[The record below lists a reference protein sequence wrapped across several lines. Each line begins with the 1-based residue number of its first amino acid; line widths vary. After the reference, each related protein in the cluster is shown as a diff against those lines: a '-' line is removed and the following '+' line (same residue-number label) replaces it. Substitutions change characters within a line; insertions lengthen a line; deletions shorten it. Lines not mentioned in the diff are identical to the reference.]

1 MTRKN
6 LDQIIADIR
15 SEQPEEEVVHQAAK
29 RVFRNV
35 FDSTYLPER
44 VARIKGC
51 ADFQALIP
59 GYLGKTLSDARVSL
73 LEDHVGQ
80 CVDCRRALHEARTGD
95 PGKQDWPE
103 SRPVPQVRKTKRWLP
118 LAVAASLA
126 VGTAVGITGAFNGL
140 LPGQHAIR
148 ATVVSVQGTLYR
160 VSDLGSS
167 LLEAG
172 AAVRNAEELRTAK
185 GSRAILRL
193 VNGAQVEMNE
203 RSEVSV
209 SRGWRGTSVDV
220 EHGHVIVNAADRVQ
234 KTFFV
239 AAGDMRIP
247 VKNAVFSLSRGTK
260 GSRIAVAKGFAR
272 VEDSGGTFELN
283 AGQQRSTDY
292 RLMNASLSSEFAWSS
307 NADYYLGLLNELS
320 VLQRQIQSIP
330 APGLRYAS
338 NLARYLPENTVIY
351 AAVPNLG
358 GTLSEVKRIFE
369 QRLAES
375 EVLRGWWQQQPAL
388 RSGELDQAFTE
399 ISAISQYLG
408 NEIVFSVASSGPH
421 GYSQPVFL
429 SGTARPGLRDY
440 LEQHAHMG
448 LRVID
453 AASTSAATAQN
464 AVVGGSA
471 KDALYVSFAGEL
483 VIASPDP
490 NQVQNIAQRVIHPGV
505 NSLAQTPF
513 YARLVQSYNAGV
525 GYLLAINMEQM
536 VSNSVNNPK
545 QVPPGFQNAQYLVL
559 EKRDLAGKTE
569 MRADLSFAGAREGLA
584 SWLGAPGPMGSLD
597 FVSPDASFAASFVMK
612 DPRMVIQELLTY
624 ASRSDDHAAEGLR
637 QMRDQLGVN
646 LPDDVAG
653 SFGGDATF
661 AIDGALVPVPAWKFA
676 AEIYDA
682 AHLQQTVATLVEHF
696 NQHADAEAG
705 KVALNS
711 EEVNSRTFYS
721 LQNSQAPNLAA
732 YYTFV
737 DGYLVA
743 APSKGILLQ
752 AIHNRVAGYTL
763 ASSAA
768 FQSQLP
774 DDSYTNFSAIIYHHI
789 GKSLSAIADQ
799 LKGTSALTPGQ
810 RQSLSTLLANTA
822 PGLICVYGEPN
833 RIVAASKSSF
843 LGFDLS
849 TLAGIGGGKP
859 LLPLIAS
866 SATTLR
872 AQAQRYSQ

>member
-1 MTRKN
+1 MIRKN
-6 LDQIIADIR
+6 LDQVIADMR
-15 SEQPEEEVVHQAAK
+15 GEQPNDEAVRQAAK

-35 FDSTYLPER
+35 FDSAYLPER

-51 ADFQALIP
+51 ADFQALLP

-73 LEDHVGQ
+73 LEDHIGQ
-80 CVDCRRALHEARTGD
+80 CVDCRRALREARTADRGQ
-95 PGKQDWPE
+95 PHTPE
-103 SRPVPQVRKTKRWLP
+103 RRPVARVRKTRSWLP
-118 LAVAASLA
+118 LAVAASLT
-126 VGTAVGITGAFNGL
+126 VGIAVGITGAFNGL

-160 VSDLGSS
+160 VSDFGSS

-172 AAVRNAEELRTAK
+172 ALIRNGEELRTAK

-193 VNGAQVEMNE
+193 ANGAQVEMNE
-203 RSEVSV
+203 RSDVSV

-220 EHGHVIVNAADRVQ
+220 ERGHIIVNAADRGQ

-239 AAGDMRIP
+239 AAGDMRVP
-247 VKNAVFSLSRGTK
+247 VKNAVFSLNRGTK
-260 GSRIAVAKGFAR
+260 GSRIAMAKGFAR
-272 VEDSGGTFELN
+272 VTDSAGTFELN

-292 RLMNASLSSEFAWSS
+292 RLINASLTTEFAWSS
-307 NADYYLGLLNELS
+307 NADYYLTLLNELS
-320 VLQRQIQSIP
+320 ALQTQIQSIP
-330 APGLRYAS
+330 GPDLRYAS
-338 NLARYLPENTVIY
+338 KLAGYLPENTVVY
-351 AAVPNLG
+351 AAVPNVG

-369 QRLAES
+369 QRLSES
-375 EVLRGWWQQQPAL
+375 EVLREWWQRQPAS
-388 RSGELDQAFTE
+388 RNGELDQAFTE
-399 ISAISQYLG
+399 MSAISQYLG
-408 NEIVFSVASSGPH
+408 NEIVFSVVNSAPH
-421 GYSQPVFL
+421 EYSQPVFL
-429 SGTARPGLRDY
+429 AETARSGLREY
-440 LEQHAHMG
+440 LEQHAPAG

-453 AASTSAATAQN
+453 ATSSAASVAP
-464 AVVGGSA
+464 SKA
-471 KDALYVSFAGEL
+471 KDGLFVSFAGDL
-483 VIASPDP
+483 VVASPDLK
-490 NQVQNIAQRVIHPGV
+490 QVQGIAHRVTDPGAA
-505 NSLAQTPF
+505 SLAQTPF
-513 YARLVQSYNAGV
+513 YARLAQSYKAGV

-545 QVPPGFQNAQYLVL
+545 EVPPGFQNAQYLVL

-569 MRADLSFAGAREGLA
+569 MRASLSFAGAREGVA

-612 DPRMVIQELLTY
+612 DPRMVMQELLTY
-624 ASRSDDHAAEGLR
+624 TSQSDAHAAERLSKM
-637 QMRDQLGVN
+637 QEQLGVN
-646 LPDDVAG
+646 LADDVAA

-661 AIDGALVPVPAWKFA
+661 AIDGTLLPVPAWKFA
-676 AEIYDA
+676 AEVYNA
-682 AHLQQTVATLVEHF
+682 AQLQQTITTFVEHF
-696 NQHADAEAG
+696 NQHADANTG
-705 KVALNS
+705 KFALSS
-711 EEVNSRTFYS
+711 EEVNGRTFYS
-721 LQNSQAPNLAA
+721 LSNNKAPNLAA

-743 APSKGILLQ
+743 APSEGILLQ
-752 AIHNRVAGYTL
+752 AIHNRQAGYTL

-799 LKGTSALTPGQ
+799 FKGSNALTAAQ
-810 RQSLSTLLANTA
+810 RQSLSALLANTA

-843 LGFDLS
+843 LGFDLG
-849 TLAGIGGGKP
+849 TLAGIGEGRP

-866 SATTLR
+866 SAGAFR
-872 AQAQRYSQ
+872 SQALSQAKQYSQ

>member
-6 LDQIIADIR
+6 LDQIVADIR
-15 SEQPEEEVVHQAAK
+15 NEQPEDEAVHQAAK

-44 VARIKGC
+44 VIRIKGC

-59 GYLGKTLSDARVSL
+59 GYLGKSLSDARVSL

-80 CVDCRRALHEARTGD
+80 CVDCRRALHEARTGE
-95 PGKQDWPE
+95 PERPHWPE
-103 SRPVPQVRKTKRWLP
+103 RRPVPQVRKSKRWLP

-140 LPGQHAIR
+140 LPGQQAIR

-167 LLEAG
+167 FLEVG
-172 AAVRNAEELRTAK
+172 AAIRNAEELRTAK
-185 GSRAILRL
+185 GSRAVLRL
-193 VNGAQVEMNE
+193 ADGAQVEMNE
-203 RSEVSV
+203 RSEISV

-220 EHGHVIVNAADRVQ
+220 ERGDVIVNAADRGQ

-247 VKNAVFSLSRGTK
+247 VKNAVFSLNRGTK
-260 GSRIAVAKGFAR
+260 GSRIAMAKGFAR
-272 VEDSGGTFELN
+272 VEDSDGTFELN

-292 RLMNASLSSEFAWSS
+292 RLMNASLTSEFAWSP
-307 NADYYLGLLNELS
+307 NADYYLGLLSEFS
-320 VLQRQIQSIP
+320 VLQKQIQSIP
-330 APGLRYAS
+330 GPGLRYAS

-358 GTLSEVKRIFE
+358 GALSEAKRIFD

-375 EVLRGWWQQQPAL
+375 EVLRDWWQQQPAS

-399 ISAISQYLG
+399 INAISQYLG
-408 NEIVFSVASSGPH
+408 NEIVFSVAGSGPRRY
-421 GYSQPVFL
+421 GQPVFL
-429 SGTARPGLRDY
+429 SEIAQPGLRDY
-440 LEQHAHMG
+440 LEQHTPTG

-453 AASTSAATAQN
+453 AASTSAIAGPA
-464 AVVGGSA
+464 A
-471 KDALYVSFAGEL
+471 KDVLFVSFAGDL

-490 NQVQNIAQRVIHPGV
+490 NQVQSIAQRVTHPGA
-505 NSLAQTPF
+505 NSLVQTPF

-536 VSNSVNNPK
+536 VSNSVNSPK

-569 MRADLSFAGAREGLA
+569 MRASLSFAGTREGVA

-612 DPRMVIQELLTY
+612 DPRMVMQELLTY
-624 ASRSDDHAAEGLR
+624 ASRSDAHAEEKLNKM
-637 QMRDQLGVN
+637 QEQLGVN
-646 LPDDVAG
+646 LEDDVAA

-661 AIDGALVPVPAWKFA
+661 AIDGTLLPVPAWKFA
-676 AEIYDA
+676 AEIYNTA
-682 AHLQQTVATLVEHF
+682 QLQQTIATLVEHF
-696 NQHADAEAG
+696 NQHADANTG
-705 KVALNS
+705 KFALSS
-711 EEVNSRTFYS
+711 EEINGRTFYA
-721 LQNSQAPNLAA
+721 LGNDKAPNLVAC
-732 YYTFV
+732 YTFV

-752 AIHNRVAGYTL
+752 AIHNREAGYTL
-763 ASSAA
+763 ASSVA

-774 DDSYTNFSAIIYHHI
+774 DDSYMNFSAIIYHNI
-789 GKSLSAIADQ
+789 GKSLGAIVDQ
-799 LKGTSALTPGQ
+799 LKGSSALTPEQ
-810 RQSLSTLLANTA
+810 RQSLSALLANTA

-843 LGFDLS
+843 LGFDLG
-849 TLAGIGGGKP
+849 TLAGIGKGRP

-866 SATTLR
+866 SASTFR
-872 AQAQRYSQ
+872 AQALSQAKQYSQ

>member
-15 SEQPEEEVVHQAAK
+15 GEQPEEAAIHQAAK

-35 FDSTYLPER
+35 FDSGYLPER

-59 GYLGKTLSDARVSL
+59 GYLRKTLSDARVSL

-80 CVDCRRALHEARTGD
+80 CVDCRRALHEARTGE
-95 PGKQDWPE
+95 PEQPHWPE
-103 SRPVPQVRKTKRWLP
+103 KRPVFYARKPRRWLP
-118 LAVAASLA
+118 VAVAASLA

-140 LPGQHAIR
+140 LPGQHAIQ
-148 ATVVSVQGTLYR
+148 ASVVTVQGTLYR

-167 LLEAG
+167 LLVAG
-172 AAVRNAEELRTAK
+172 AVIRNAEELRTAK
-185 GSRAILRL
+185 GSRAILSL
-193 VNGAQVEMNE
+193 ANGAQVEMNE
-203 RSEVSV
+203 RSEISV

-220 EHGHVIVNAADRVQ
+220 ERGHVIVNAADRGQ

-247 VKNAVFSLSRGTK
+247 VKNAVFSLNRGLK
-260 GSRIAVAKGFAR
+260 GSRIAMAKGFAR

-307 NADYYLGLLNELS
+307 HADYYLGLLKELS
-320 VLQRQIQSIP
+320 VLQKQIQSIP
-330 APGLRYAS
+330 GPGLRYAS

-358 GTLSEVKRIFE
+358 GTLSEVKRIFD

-375 EVLRGWWQQQPAL
+375 EVLRDWWQRQPAS
-388 RSGELDQAFTE
+388 RNGELDQAFTQ
-399 ISAISQYLG
+399 ISTITQYLG
-408 NEIVFSVASSGPH
+408 NEIVFSVADSGPH
-421 GYSQPVFL
+421 AYSQPVFL
-429 SGTARPGLRDY
+429 AETARPGLREY
-440 LEQHAHMG
+440 LQQHAPAG

-453 AASTSAATAQN
+453 AASAPNAAA
-464 AVVGGSA
+464 A
-471 KDALYVSFAGEL
+471 KGPLFVSFAGDL

-490 NQVQNIAQRVIHPGV
+490 NQVQSIAQRVTHPGI

-513 YARLVQSYNAGV
+513 YARLVQAYNAGV

-569 MRADLSFAGAREGLA
+569 MRASLSFAGTREGIA

-612 DPRMVIQELLTY
+612 DPRMVMQELLTY
-624 ASRSDDHAAEGLR
+624 ASQSGAHAGEGLNKM
-637 QMRDQLGVN
+637 QEQLGVN
-646 LPDDVAG
+646 LEDDVAA
-653 SFGGDATF
+653 SFGSDATF
-661 AIDGALVPVPAWKFA
+661 AIDGALLPVPAWKFA
-676 AEIYDA
+676 AEVYNPTQ
-682 AHLQQTVATLVEHF
+682 LQQTVATFIEHF
-696 NQHADAEAG
+696 NQHADANAG
-705 KVALNS
+705 KFALSS
-711 EEVNSRTFYS
+711 EEINSRTFYS
-721 LQNSQAPNLAA
+721 LRNSKAPDMAA

-743 APSKGILLQ
+743 GPSKGILLQ
-752 AIHNRVAGYTL
+752 AIHNREAGYTL
-763 ASSAA
+763 AKSAA

-774 DDSYTNFSAIIYHHI
+774 DDSYTNFSAIIYHHL
-789 GKSLSAIADQ
+789 GKSLNAIADQ
-799 LKGTSALTPGQ
+799 LKGSSALTPEQ
-810 RQSLSTLLANTA
+810 RQSPSALLANTA

-843 LGFDLS
+843 LGFDLG
-849 TLAGIGGGKP
+849 TLAGIGEGQSI
-859 LLPLIAS
+859 LPLIAS
-866 SATTLR
+866 SAGAFR
-872 AQAQRYSQ
+872 AQALPQARQYSQ

>member
-1 MTRKN
+1 

-15 SEQPEEEVVHQAAK
+15 GEQPEEEAVHQAAR
-29 RVFRNV
+29 RVFGNV
-35 FDSTYLPER
+35 FDSTYLSER
-44 VARIKGC
+44 VARTTRIEGC
-51 ADFQALIP
+51 TDFQALIP
-59 GYLGKTLSDARVSL
+59 GYLGKTLSGARVSL

-80 CVDCRRALHEARTGD
+80 CVDCRRALHEARTGE
-95 PGKQDWPE
+95 PE
-103 SRPVPQVRKTKRWLP
+103 QPRWLEKRPVAQVRKTKRWLP
-118 LAVAASLA
+118 IALAASLA

-148 ATVVSVQGTLYR
+148 VTVISVQGTLYR

-172 AAVRNAEELRTAK
+172 AAIRNAEELRTAK

-193 VNGAQVEMNE
+193 ANGAQVEMNE

-209 SRGWRGTSVDV
+209 SRGWRGTSVNVDR
-220 EHGHVIVNAADRVQ
+220 GHIIVKAADRGQ

-247 VKNAVFSLSRGTK
+247 VKNAVFSLNRGTK
-260 GSRIAVAKGFAR
+260 GSRIAMAKGFAR

-292 RLMNASLSSEFAWSS
+292 RLVNASLSSEFAWSS

-320 VLQRQIQSIP
+320 VIQKQIQSIP
-330 APGLRYAS
+330 GPGLRYAS
-338 NLARYLPENTVIY
+338 NLARCLPENTVIY

-358 GTLSEVKRIFE
+358 GTLSEVKRIFD

-375 EVLRGWWQQQPAL
+375 GVLRDWWQQQPAS

-408 NEIVFSVASSGPH
+408 NEIVFSVASSGPL

-429 SGTARPGLRDY
+429 SETARPGLRDY
-440 LEQHAHMG
+440 LEQHAPTG

-453 AASTSAATAQN
+453 AASTSAAAPTTA
-464 AVVGGSA
+464 GRSA
-471 KDALYVSFAGEL
+471 KDALFVSFAGGL
-483 VIASPDP
+483 VIASPDS
-490 NQVQNIAQRVIHPGV
+490 NQVQSTFQRVTRPGG

-513 YARLVQSYNAGV
+513 YARLTQSYNTGV

-536 VSNSVNNPK
+536 VSNSVNDPK
-545 QVPPGFQNAQYLVL
+545 EVPPGFKNAQYLVL

-569 MRADLSFAGAREGLA
+569 MRAALSFAGAREGLA

-612 DPRMVIQELLTY
+612 DPRMVMQELLTY
-624 ASRSDDHAAEGLR
+624 ASQADAHAAEGLS
-637 QMRDQLGVN
+637 QMQEQLGVN
-646 LPDDVAG
+646 LANDVAG
-653 SFGGDATF
+653 SFGGDASF
-661 AIDGALVPVPAWKFA
+661 AIDGTLVPVPAWKFA
-676 AEIYDA
+676 AEVYDA

-696 NQHADAEAG
+696 NQHADANAG
-705 KVALNS
+705 KFALSS

-721 LQNSQAPNLAA
+721 LQNSKAPNLGA

-752 AIHNRVAGYTL
+752 AIHNREAGYTL

-789 GKSLSAIADQ
+789 GKSLKAIADQ
-799 LKGTSALTPGQ
+799 LNGSSALTPGQ
-810 RQSLSTLLANTA
+810 RQSLSALLANAA

-843 LGFDLS
+843 LGFDLG

-866 SATTLR
+866 SAATLR
-872 AQAQRYSQ
+872 AQAQQYSQ